1 MFQDV
6 LDRTHAQFAEL
17 LAPARKLN
25 GLLLDNIEKLT
36 QFQLEAVRAYS
47 SLGFQ
52 QLRAS
57 CDISS
62 AQGFQ
67 EYLSNQ
73 TKVAETLSKK
83 LADDANTLTN
93 LSKNFGE
100 ELQKFAQEN
109 VTVLHPVAQP
119 TTKPASTKASRK
131 SA

>member
-1 MFQDV
+1 MQQSLCYAAMQQLKKDISQNKRTGSGGHFMFQDV

-73 TKVAETLSKK
+73 TKVAETLSK
-83 LADDANTLTN
+83 
-93 LSKNFGE
+93 S
-100 ELQKFAQEN
+100 
-109 VTVLHPVAQP
+109 
-119 TTKPASTKASRK
+119 
-131 SA
+131 